1 MSNPAA
7 IFNKDVEISGNSD
20 LIIKSGGKLGIGLT
34 NPSTQFDVDGSGS
47 FSGNLDIC
55 GNVKIG
61 PNGTYQSNSNPSAS
75 LLIHE
80 PGLGTE
86 AARDAA
92 TLMLAHQDICGHFS
106 SIVFRS
112 GYHIGHGNDDFASID
127 YTSNEGGT
135 NKGVLRISC
144 LDDTQTSMPT
154 VLYLKQVLIVGQQTY
169 YNWRW

>member
-92 TLMLAHQDICGHFS
+92 TLMLAHQDILVIVVLFLDQGIILVTVMMILLQ
-106 SIVFRS
+106 SIIRLMKV
-112 GYHIGHGNDDFASID
+112 G
-127 YTSNEGGT
+127 
-135 NKGVLRISC
+135 
-144 LDDTQTSMPT
+144 
-154 VLYLKQVLIVGQQTY
+154 LIKVY
-169 YNWRW
+169 

>member
-92 TLMLAHQDICGHFS
+92 TLMLAHQDISGHS

-112 GYHIGHGNDDFASID
+112 GYHIGHGSDDFASID

-144 LDDTQTSMPT
+144 LDDTQSHAT
-154 VLYLKQVLIVGQQTY
+154 VLYLKQVLMVEQTDLL
-169 YNWRW
+169 